1 MPIDIIHPHISHND
15 NCFIINPAIYRT
27 NLLQFL
33 QSCITGG
40 GNSNSNSNTKS
51 PFRPQQQKPLS
62 PSSSDIVLMTTGPQ
76 TPNIT
81 LTPSPAIFASPVM
94 EKTQDKRFLRLPRV
108 EVGRRRI
115 EKERLCER
123 DLRCRC
129 VRCGKR
135 RSVKIAAIKR
145 RRQKRNLS
153 LVRDDGDEGERSEIE
168 G

>member
-33 QSCITGG
+33 QSCIAGG
-40 GNSNSNSNTKS
+40 GNSNSNSSTKS
-51 PFRPQQQKPLS
+51 AFRPQQPKPLL
-62 PSSSDIVLMTTGPQ
+62 PCSSDIVLMTTGPQ

-81 LTPSPAIFASPVM
+81 LTPSPATFASPVM
-94 EKTQDKRFLRLPRV
+94 MEEIQDKRFLRLPRG

-145 RRQKRNLS
+145 RRQKR
-153 LVRDDGDEGERSEIE
+153 RFGGEDGDEGERSEIE

>member
-1 MPIDIIHPHISHND
+1 M
-15 NCFIINPAIYRT
+15 
-27 NLLQFL
+27 
-33 QSCITGG
+33 
-40 GNSNSNSNTKS
+40 
-51 PFRPQQQKPLS
+51 
-62 PSSSDIVLMTTGPQ
+62 
-76 TPNIT
+76 
-81 LTPSPAIFASPVM
+81 M
-94 EKTQDKRFLRLPRV
+94 EEIQDKRFLRLPRG

-145 RRQKRNLS
+145 RRQKR
-153 LVRDDGDEGERSEIE
+153 RFGGEDGDEGERSEIE